1 MTASLLL
8 MLASGFV
15 TWTLALGRSLAWDS
29 RRAWWLV
36 FVVIMD
42 EFIGI
47 RVGQYLARSQSWVD
61 ALACAAGGAAAAALM
76 MVFKRRGKR

>member
-1 MTASLLL
+1 MGLSLLL
-8 MLASGFV
+8 LLASGFV

-36 FVVIMD
+36 FVVVMD

-47 RVGQYLARSQSWVD
+47 RVGQYLARSQSWID
-61 ALACAAGGAAAAALM
+61 ALACALGGALAAALM
-76 MVFKRRGKR
+76 MVFKQKDER